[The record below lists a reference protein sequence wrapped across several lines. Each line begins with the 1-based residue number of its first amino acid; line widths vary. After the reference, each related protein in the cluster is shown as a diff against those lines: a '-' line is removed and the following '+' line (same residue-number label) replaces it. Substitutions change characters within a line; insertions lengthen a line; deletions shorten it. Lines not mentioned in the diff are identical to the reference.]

1 MSQRPERA
9 RFADKP
15 AERPAG
21 SLDMILI
28 GRLLLA
34 AVLLIVSIFIDLKV
48 VKIILLVLSAV
59 AAGYDLGLKAFDSIL
74 EGDYFATP
82 VLLLFI
88 TFVSFLIGY
97 GIEAAAMLILYQV
110 GLLLIA
116 YVQKR
121 TRASALELLNGGDQ
135 EFNERAGELYTQE
148 DALKLDMEAHAYRS
162 ANFVLKIGLVI
173 ALLSVFLLPLLGDY
187 SYRVSIH
194 RGLMIALTA
203 IPASV
208 VAAMP
213 YTALVGLCFGAK
225 QGVLFRNAKAMERTA
240 ETNVAVFDKAG
251 VFSSGDPE
259 LRSFQSEMLD
269 ERTFMSFVAHAVY
282 YSEQAFAKAIPP
294 LAEQDYRLD
303 VISDF
308 VDVPGCGVELKIGGS
323 PVVLATK
330 AYLTAR
336 GIQLPETEDD
346 SDRYYLT
353 VAGRYIGSLN
363 ITSPSSGDS
372 AELVNGLRDIGFRQ
386 TILLTEDGAG
396 ESRRLAEEL
405 GMDDVYGEC
414 DTERKLQHIDE
425 LSQSDRNQVMFL
437 YANGVEAHSAADVD
451 VRFNRKAKYA
461 DLAVP
466 MENVSALPFSI
477 LISRRMTQ
485 VAKENAIFVFAVKA
499 LMIFLSL
506 IGYNSIWFVM
516 FMDIAAVL
524 ATLLNAIRVT
534 RDPLIDLNRMAEE
547 DIQK

>member
-547 DIQK
+547 DVQK